1 MPFPEPQAN
10 PPRSDADSA
19 QGPRPE
25 VSHYCPEPGT
35 TGTQASP
42 PPLVSPHRP
51 ATELSALATP
61 ANCDPLTSNAS
72 PTTAAPSTSVSLIN
86 TIRFGLGSL
95 GSFTRGLVTEDW
107 IAAPI
112 SFFVAA
118 VPSNL
123 FTAWTVSILAPH
135 MATVFGQD
143 TAGYFACTSIAA
155 LVVGYASYIS
165 TYYSAMAYRERDKF
179 RTETGSFDTR
189 QFLKTV
195 MIDNGLHLL
204 TDLYH
209 ASAVGLGQ
217 LTLVATGQTDLFW
230 SILATQM
237 VGDLWESIYEPLYWR
252 SSKHLASDQQTQTFF
267 SALFARFRTEPAN
280 SDTNTTLK
288 CEARHSGSEESQ
300 ASKAEIGNL

>member
-1 MPFPEPQAN
+1 MPFPEPQTN
-10 PPRSDADSA
+10 PPRGDADSA
-19 QGPRPE
+19 REPRSEAPGSCPDPSNTGAQAPQQLP
-25 VSHYCPEPGT
+25 VSTRKP
-35 TGTQASP
+35 AAP
-42 PPLVSPHRP
+42 P
-51 ATELSALATP
+51 SALATP
-61 ANCDPLTSNAS
+61 ANSDPLTSNEP
-72 PTTAAPSTSVSLIN
+72 PTTAGPRTSASLIN
-86 TIRFGLGSL
+86 TIRRGLGSL

-123 FTAWTVSILAPH
+123 FTAWTVSTLAPH
-135 MATVFGQD
+135 IATAFGQD
-143 TAGYFACTSIAA
+143 TASYFACTSIAA

-179 RTETGSFDTR
+179 RTETGSFDAR
-189 QFLKTV
+189 KFLKTV

-237 VGDLWESIYEPLYWR
+237 VGDLWESLYEPLYWR
-252 SSKHLASDQQTQTFF
+252 SSKSLSNDGMSFF
-267 SALFARFRTEPAN
+267 SALVARYRTSPAN
-280 SDTNTTLK
+280 SDTVELSPSGLNP
-288 CEARHSGSEESQ
+288 HGSEEPPPHPHD
-300 ASKAEIGNL
+300 AEVGNL